1 MKQQETNVNTLT
13 VERERKNAYHIT
25 TILKDSKGLIKA
37 IFPSMLRQPR
47 KGTKTIVI
55 NNSTF
60 LLNWSKVLTVAL
72 FFSGGCNGGWL

>member
-1 MKQQETNVNTLT
+1 MKTLI

-72 FFSGGCNGGWL
+72 FFSGGWL

>member
-1 MKQQETNVNTLT
+1 MKQQKTNVNTLT

-25 TILKDSKGLIKA
+25 TILKDSKGLIKV

-47 KGTKTIVI
+47 KGTKSIII
-55 NNSTF
+55 NCNKF
-60 LLNWSKVLTVAL
+60 NLDWSKVLTVAL